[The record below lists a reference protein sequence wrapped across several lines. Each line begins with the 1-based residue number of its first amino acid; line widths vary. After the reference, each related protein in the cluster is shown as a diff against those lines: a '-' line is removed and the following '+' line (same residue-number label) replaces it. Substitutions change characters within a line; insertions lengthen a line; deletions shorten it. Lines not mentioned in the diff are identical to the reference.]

1 MSYFLV
7 SEVTV
12 SLTDLMSVLLGMAG
26 VVVLVALAIFLINLN
41 STVKKIKSMLDE
53 LTLPISQSINQI
65 PEIIKK
71 TDKSLTDVNTIT
83 ESAAETVPEV
93 LNEVSD
99 VTSSLGTTVQTV
111 ANTATNVVDGVDGAV
126 TGIKRGAG
134 KVASSGILSSVFGNL
149 GRITAVLAMIRRF
162 KKKRKRR

>member
-71 TDKSLTDVNTIT
+71 TDKSLADVNTIT
-83 ESAAETVPEV
+83 ESAAETV
-93 LNEVSD
+93 
-99 VTSSLGTTVQTV
+99 
-111 ANTATNVVDGVDGAV
+111 
-126 TGIKRGAG
+126 
-134 KVASSGILSSVFGNL
+134 LSFE
-149 GRITAVLAMIRRF
+149 
-162 KKKRKRR
+162 